1 MSSSE
6 SSAPALQAAE
16 EAARRGLQEVYDPV
30 RDAVR
35 AEADVSRLSDR
46 DLQRLLAV
54 AGKEL
59 ALRHEGGER
68 LAPFAPEHID
78 TLITATDAAVISS
91 AILDALSVE
100 VFELGLWKTWGT
112 T

>member
-6 SSAPALQAAE
+6 STAPALAAVE
-16 EAARRGLQEVYDPV
+16 QAARRGLQEVYDRV
-30 RDAVR
+30 RVAVG
-35 AEADVSRLSDR
+35 AEADVSRLSDE

-54 AGKEL
+54 AGKEF
-59 ALRHEGGER
+59 ALRHQSGVR
-68 LAPFAPEHID
+68 PAPFAPGHID
-78 TLITATDAAVISS
+78 ILITATDAAVISS
-91 AILDALSVE
+91 AILNALSVE

>member
-6 SSAPALQAAE
+6 STAPALGAVEQP
-16 EAARRGLQEVYDPV
+16 ARRDLQGVYDRV
-30 RDAVR
+30 RAAVG
-35 AEADVSRLSDR
+35 AEADVSRLSDE
-46 DLQRLLAV
+46 DLQQLLAV

-59 ALRHEGGER
+59 ALRQEGGER
-68 LAPFAPEHID
+68 LAPFAAEHID